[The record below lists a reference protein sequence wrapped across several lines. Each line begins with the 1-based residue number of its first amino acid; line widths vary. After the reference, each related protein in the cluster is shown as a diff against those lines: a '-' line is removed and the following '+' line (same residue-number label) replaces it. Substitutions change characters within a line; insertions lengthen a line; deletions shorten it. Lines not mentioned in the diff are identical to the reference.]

1 MTRHG
6 RDCPSMCSLCAGA
19 TPRRI
24 SIADG
29 MITIDGEDVRAND
42 EPVSVQVASA
52 RRRGSEARRR
62 K

>member
-1 MTRHG
+1 
-6 RDCPSMCSLCAGA
+6 
-19 TPRRI
+19 
-24 SIADG
+24 